1 MQRKELENKPRRAS
15 AAYGQMRLKT
25 DFYYRWCERMS
36 RRRLKW
42 MNTEIFEEWFHESF
56 VPSVEKHLEDIGQ
69 EPKAVL
75 LLDNCTAHGCYFV
88 TNRY

>member
-1 MQRKELENKPRRAS
+1 
-15 AAYGQMRLKT
+15 
-25 DFYYRWCERMS
+25 
-36 RRRLKW
+36 